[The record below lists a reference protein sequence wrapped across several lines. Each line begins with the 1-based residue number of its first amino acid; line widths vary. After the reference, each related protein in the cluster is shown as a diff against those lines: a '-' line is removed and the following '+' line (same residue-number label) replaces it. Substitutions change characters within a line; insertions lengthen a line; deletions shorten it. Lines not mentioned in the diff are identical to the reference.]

1 MSSNLAQKLRCG
13 TQQAHTVAENVGF
26 MKCFVKGVVDRNCF
40 AKFLGNLYYVYSAL
54 EAALERHKDHSV
66 ISAVYFRELNRK
78 ANLEKDLEFYYG
90 QDWRGKIAPS
100 KAAQIYIARIHQ
112 LSAKE
117 PALLIG
123 HAYTRYM
130 GDLSGGQ
137 MLQKVAQSVLKLS
150 GYEGTSFY
158 NFEQIPDKQ
167 AFKDKYRQVL
177 DSLSIDDTTADKIV
191 AEANHAFG
199 LNMQMVQELEQT
211 LIQAIGQAM
220 FYNLTNTNNT
230 DNTELSTA

>member
-13 TQQAHTVAENVGF
+13 TQQAHAAIENVGF
-26 MKCFVKGVVDRNCF
+26 MKCFVKGVVNRDCF
-40 AKFLGNLYYVYSAL
+40 AKFLGNLYYIYSEL
-54 EAALERHKDHSV
+54 EAALEHYKDHSL
-66 ISAVYFRELNRK
+66 ISAVYFKELNRK
-78 ANLEKDLEFYYG
+78 AHLEKDLEFYYG

-100 KAAQIYIARIHQ
+100 KAAQTYISRIHE

-158 NFEQIPDKQ
+158 NFDQIPDKK
-167 AFKDKYRQVL
+167 AFKDKYRQTL
-177 DSLSIDDTTADKIV
+177 DELPIDDATADRIV
-191 AEANHAFG
+191 AEANNAFH

-211 LIQAIGQAM
+211 LIKAIGQVM
-220 FYNLTNTNNT
+220 FNTLINSNNT
-230 DNTELSTA
+230 DSTELSTA

>member
-1 MSSNLAQKLRCG
+1 MSSNLAQKLRSG
-13 TQQAHTVAENVGF
+13 TQQAHAAIENIGF

-40 AKFLGNLYYVYSAL
+40 AKFLGNLYYVYSEL
-54 EAALERHKDHSV
+54 EAALERHKDYFL

-78 ANLEKDLEFYYG
+78 AHLEKDLEFYYG
-90 QDWRGKIAPS
+90 QNWREQIAPL
-100 KAAQIYIARIHQ
+100 KAAQIYINRIHE
-112 LSAKE
+112 LSVIE

-158 NFEQIPDKQ
+158 NFEQIPDKT
-167 AFKDKYRQVL
+167 AFKDKYRQAL
-177 DSLSIDDTTADKIV
+177 DSLPIDNATADRIV
-191 AEANHAFG
+191 AEANYAFR
-199 LNMQMVQELEQT
+199 LNMQMAQELEQT
-211 LIQAIGQAM
+211 IIQAIGQIM
-220 FYNLTNTNNT
+220 FNSLTNTNNPGT
-230 DNTELSTA
+230 TELSKT